1 MEGHVIHQGKNT
13 QVDFNNFDR
22 AHGMWLIPMK
32 LHQWSTEFSGKQRQ
46 LDVSRVLQHL
56 HHLKSHSPYKSEN
69 IKPTRFL
76 NYSLTPGN
84 TACADTLEWWM
95 QKKNALP
102 AENSHATWKATLW
115 KRQIIFQTFILGFHA
130 FFQGCIMFG
139 ATFSSISVRVS
150 RYRRV
155 SPRGVTFAF
164 FRVSGASSISQPLGL
179 CTTKTPSKSFKLL
192 KFLCWFDGFAML
204 CS

>member
-1 MEGHVIHQGKNT
+1 
-13 QVDFNNFDR
+13 
-22 AHGMWLIPMK
+22 MK

-56 HHLKSHSPYKSEN
+56 HHLNSHSPYKSEN

-95 QKKNALP
+95 QKKKCTPRRKFTCNLKSNPLKKANHLP
-102 AENSHATWKATLW
+102 NLH
-115 KRQIIFQTFILGFHA
+115 LGVPC

>member
-1 MEGHVIHQGKNT
+1 MVNRIFWKTTPVRRFTGSATSSSLEFPLPLQKREYKTNKVFELFSHSRKYCVCGYPRM
-13 QVDFNNFDR
+13 VDAKKKCTPRRKFTCN
-22 AHGMWLIPMK
+22 
-32 LHQWSTEFSGKQRQ
+32 
-46 LDVSRVLQHL
+46 
-56 HHLKSHSPYKSEN
+56 LKSNP
-69 IKPTRFL
+69 L
-76 NYSLTPGN
+76 
-84 TACADTLEWWM
+84 
-95 QKKNALP
+95 KKANHLP
-102 AENSHATWKATLW
+102 NLH
-115 KRQIIFQTFILGFHA
+115 LGVPC